1 MQQEKLPPQTQEEVF
16 NEMIKISTLIKNG
29 AIEFLK
35 KEYAY
40 LGVFCIAFSVLIYF
54 AVDFHD

>member
-1 MQQEKLPPQTQEEVF
+1 
-16 NEMIKISTLIKNG
+16 MIKISTLIKNG

-40 LGVFCIAFSVLIYF
+40 LGVFCIGFSILIYF